1 MGLITQGNHIDP
13 IHLIDSMGIGFSAET
28 GVPELDSLLN
38 RGGIVS
44 MMEVIAW
51 TILTLGM
58 GNCLKEAG
66 ILDAFLDKLL
76 VLIKKPKHLVIAT
89 LLFSLVTACLTASQY
104 LAIMLPGLILRDQ
117 YTKFKLDKRVLSR
130 TLEDGGT
137 MFSFLIPWDTAG
149 IYTASVLGVATLT
162 YAPYAFLLWINPII
176 AAIYA
181 LTGLFQ
187 FKDESA
193 DKDKKSEEKNE
204 KEEA

>member
-1 MGLITQGNHIDP
+1 M
-13 IHLIDSMGIGFSAET
+13 
-28 GVPELDSLLN
+28 
-38 RGGIVS
+38 
-44 MMEVIAW
+44 
-51 TILTLGM
+51 
-58 GNCLKEAG
+58 
-66 ILDAFLDKLL
+66 
-76 VLIKKPKHLVIAT
+76 
-89 LLFSLVTACLTASQY
+89 TACLTASQY